1 MPLAHV
7 NGFAGL
13 RNTALMPRSSAAT
26 FFCSCFHC
34 LFFMNYET
42 FETNETNETRET
54 RETNETNET
63 RETNLMLMTT
73 R

>member
-26 FFCSCFHC
+26 FLQ
-34 LFFMNYET
+34 LFPLFVFYE
-42 FETNETNETRET
+42 
-54 RETNETNET
+54 
-63 RETNLMLMTT
+63 L
-73 R
+73 